1 MLLDCAHA
9 ADDLTRVRSA
19 GALAKVALAAGALAT
34 VARAA
39 GALATVA
46 CVVLASNTLHVDETL
61 ALALGIT
68 DC

>member
-19 GALAKVALAAGALAT
+19 GALATVAL
-34 VARAA
+34 AA

>member
-19 GALAKVALAAGALAT
+19 GALATVALAAGALAT
-34 VARAA
+34 VALAA

-46 CVVLASNTLHVDETL
+46 CVVLASNTLHVDRNSSPC
-61 ALALGIT
+61 AGYH
-68 DC
+68 

>member
-19 GALAKVALAAGALAT
+19 GALATVALT
-34 VARAA
+34 V